1 MRFTS
6 FAELLPLSGSFMQV
20 LKISKLVLLVYL
32 ILPAALD
39 LGFTQPLTEMS
50 TKDRNKSVSEE

>member
-20 LKISKLVLLVYL
+20 LKISKLALLVYL

-39 LGFTQPLTEMS
+39 PGVYSATN
-50 TKDRNKSVSEE
+50 RNEYQRQK